1 MQRSK
6 SYKEIGTLGHI
17 DVKMEEPLIKKL
29 PLGTSSFLALR
40 DADQIYVDKSEYIY
54 QLASERAKFFL
65 ARPRRFGKSL
75 LISTFEALFKNGIR
89 DFKGLAI
96 EKKWKDDKKYTVV
109 RLDFSETRDFGET
122 GEFSLKLTSL
132 LARKFRLAGFS
143 YQVDSV
149 FSVTEQLSNWLKTQP
164 ANQLV
169 ILIDEYDAPLTV
181 CLDNAD
187 KFEYVSRKLTEFYA
201 VLKTN
206 DRALRFLFIT
216 GITKFNKTCLFAELN
231 DLTDISLSPECDAFL
246 GFTRGE
252 VQKYFGAFLESASQ
266 VLQKDKPKLVEELAE
281 YYGGFCFEK
290 TAKQTVFSPWSLL
303 KFFSSPDRGFKD
315 YWFESGGHPSVLL
328 KHLQSSSLRNP
339 EEYGKDKTLP
349 LDILNNS
356 TELNALTD
364 VALLT
369 QTGYLTI
376 KTIEYGTSV
385 LVGYPNKEVRT
396 AMAQLYMEQLLGGR
410 VAGQVG
416 AGPIGQVLSEDGPE
430 SLFHILNRL
439 FLSIDYHRFPVRDEF
454 SVRAFVQIY
463 FAAAGLD
470 PIMERH
476 NSHGRSNLEV
486 GAGNR
491 HWILEFKTSHRTNDL
506 KIKLA
511 EEVRKVEGRR
521 FREEAFGRE
530 KICVALVYSLD
541 KREFVLWKEC

>member
-1 MQRSK
+1 
-6 SYKEIGTLGHI
+6 
-17 DVKMEEPLIKKL
+17 MEEPLIKKL

-65 ARPRRFGKSL
+65 TRPRRFGKSL

-122 GEFSLKLTSL
+122 DEFSIKLTSL
-132 LARKFRLAGFS
+132 LARKFRPAGFS
-143 YQVDSV
+143 YQEDSV
-149 FSVTEQLSNWLKTQP
+149 FSVTEQLSNWLQTQP
-164 ANQLV
+164 VNQLV

-187 KFEYVSRKLTEFYA
+187 KFEYVRRKLTDFYA

-206 DRALRFLFIT
+206 DNVLRFLFIT
-216 GITKFNKTCLFAELN
+216 GITKFNKTCLFPELN
-231 DLTDISLSPECDAFL
+231 DLSDISLSPEYGALL
-246 GFTRGE
+246 GFTREE

-266 VLQKDKPKLVEELAE
+266 VLQKDKPELLEKLVE
-281 YYGGFCFEK
+281 YYDGFCFEE

-315 YWFESGGHPSVLL
+315 YWFESGGRLSVLL

-339 EEYGKDKTLP
+339 EEYGKDQTLP
-349 LDILNNS
+349 LNVLRNS
-356 TELNALTD
+356 TDLNALTD

-369 QTGYLTI
+369 QAGYLTI
-376 KTIEYGTSV
+376 KTIKYGTTV
-385 LVGYPNKEVRT
+385 FVGYPNKEVRR
-396 AMAQLYMEQLLGGR
+396 AMAQLYMEQLLDGR

-416 AGPIGQVLSEDGPE
+416 AGPIDQVLSEDGPE

-463 FAAAGLD
+463 FAAAGFD
-470 PIMERH
+470 PIVKRR

-486 GAGNR
+486 GAGNM
-491 HWILEFKTSHRTNDL
+491 HWILEFKTSHRTDDSE
-506 KIKLA
+506 IKLNEA
-511 EEVRKVEGRR
+511 VRLIEENSHEDQVSDP
-521 FREEAFGRE
+521 E
-530 KICVALVYSLD
+530 KIRVALVYSLD
-541 KREFVLWKEC
+541 KREFVRWEDC

>member
-1 MQRSK
+1 
-6 SYKEIGTLGHI
+6 
-17 DVKMEEPLIKKL
+17 MEELLIKKL

-75 LISTFEALFKNGIR
+75 LVSTFQSLFENGIR

-109 RLDFSETRDFGET
+109 RLDFSETRDFVDVE
-122 GEFSLKLTSL
+122 EFSQKLTSL
-132 LARKFRLAGFS
+132 LARKFRPAGFS
-143 YQVDSV
+143 YKDNSI
-149 FSVTEQLSNWLKTQP
+149 FSVTDQLSDWLQIQP
-164 ANQLV
+164 VNQLV

-187 KFEYVSRKLTEFYA
+187 KFEYVRRKLTEFYA
-201 VLKTN
+201 VLKIN
-206 DRALRFLFIT
+206 DNALRFLFIT

-231 DLTDISLSPECDAFL
+231 DLSDISLSPEYGALL
-246 GFTRGE
+246 GFTREE
-252 VQKYFGAFLESASQ
+252 VQKHFGAFLESASQ
-266 VLQKDKPKLVEELAE
+266 VLQKDKPKLVEKLAE
-281 YYGGFCFEK
+281 YYDGFCFEE

-303 KFFSSPDRGFKD
+303 KFLSSPDRGFKD
-315 YWFESGGHPSVLL
+315 YWFESGGHSSVLL
-328 KHLQSSSLRNP
+328 QYLRSSSLRNP
-339 EEYGKDKTLP
+339 EEYGKDQTLP
-349 LDILNNS
+349 LNVLSNS

-376 KTIEYGTSV
+376 KTIEYGTTV
-385 LVGYPNKEVRT
+385 FVGYPNKEVRR
-396 AMAQLYMEQLLGGR
+396 AMAQLYMEQLLDGR

-416 AGPIGQVLSEDGPE
+416 AGPIDQVLSEDGPE

-470 PIMERH
+470 PIVKRP
-476 NSHGRSNLEV
+476 NSHGQSDLDV

-491 HWILEFKTSHRTNDL
+491 HWLLEFKTSHRTEDL
-506 KIKLA
+506 KIKL
-511 EEVRKVEGRR
+511 
-521 FREEAFGRE
+521 EEAPCQVEERSYREQVLGPE

-541 KREFVLWKEC
+541 KQKFVHWYQY

>member
-1 MQRSK
+1 
-6 SYKEIGTLGHI
+6 
-17 DVKMEEPLIKKL
+17 MEEPLIKKL

-40 DADQIYVDKSEYIY
+40 DAAQIYVDKTEYIY

-75 LISTFEALFKNGIR
+75 LVSTFEALFKNGIR

-109 RLDFSETRDFGET
+109 RLDFSETRDFEDVEG
-122 GEFSLKLTSL
+122 FSQKLTSL
-132 LARKFRLAGFS
+132 LARKFWPAGFS
-143 YQVDSV
+143 YQEDSV
-149 FSVTEQLSNWLKTQP
+149 LSVTEQVSNWLQTQP
-164 ANQLV
+164 VNQLV

-181 CLDNAD
+181 CLDSAD
-187 KFEYVSRKLTEFYA
+187 KFEYVRRKLATFYA

-231 DLTDISLSPECDAFL
+231 DLSDISLSPEYGALL
-246 GFTRGE
+246 GFTHE
-252 VQKYFGAFLESASQ
+252 ELQKYFGAFLESASQ

-281 YYGGFCFEK
+281 YYDGFCFEE

-303 KFFSSPDRGFKD
+303 KFFSSPDCGFKD
-315 YWFESGGHPSVLL
+315 YWFESGGRLSVLL
-328 KHLQSSSLRNP
+328 KHLQSNSLRNP

-349 LDILNNS
+349 LHILISS

-376 KTIEYGTSV
+376 KTIELGTSV
-385 LVGYPNKEVRT
+385 FVGYPNKEVRT
-396 AMAQLYMEQLLGGR
+396 AMAQLYMEQLLDGR

-416 AGPIGQVLSEDGPE
+416 AGPIAQVLSEDGPE

-439 FLSIDYHRFPVRDEF
+439 FLFIDYHRFPVRDEF

-470 PIMERH
+470 PLVEHH
-476 NSHGRSNLEV
+476 NSHGRCELEV
-486 GAGNR
+486 VAGDR
-491 HWILEFKTSHRTNDL
+491 HWIVEFKTSHRTEDL
-506 KIKLA
+506 KIKLD
-511 EEVRKVEGRR
+511 EVVRQVEARSN
-521 FREEAFGRE
+521 REQGSGLE
-530 KICVALVYSLD
+530 KISLALVFSMD
-541 KREFVLWKEC
+541 KQEFVCWQQY

>member
-1 MQRSK
+1 
-6 SYKEIGTLGHI
+6 
-17 DVKMEEPLIKKL
+17 MEEPLIKKL

-40 DADQIYVDKSEYIY
+40 DAAQIYVDKSEYIY

-75 LISTFEALFKNGIR
+75 LVSTFEALFKNGIR

-132 LARKFRLAGFS
+132 LARKFRLVGFS

-216 GITKFNKTCLFAELN
+216 GITKFNKTYLFAELN
-231 DLTDISLSPECDAFL
+231 DLTDISLSPEYGALL
-246 GFTRGE
+246 GFTYEE

-266 VLQKDKPKLVEELAE
+266 VLQTDKPKLVEKLVE
-281 YYGGFCFEK
+281 YYDGFCFEE
-290 TAKQTVFSPWSLL
+290 TAKQIVYSPWSLL

-315 YWFESGGHPSVLL
+315 YWVESGGRLSVLL
-328 KHLQSSSLRNP
+328 KHFQSSSLRSP
-339 EEYGKDKTLP
+339 EEYGKVKTLP
-349 LDILNNS
+349 LNILKNS

-376 KTIEYGTSV
+376 KTIEHGTSV
-385 LVGYPNKEVRT
+385 FVGYPNKEVRT

-463 FAAAGLD
+463 FAAADLD
-470 PIMERH
+470 PLVKHH
-476 NSHGRSNLEV
+476 NSHGRCELEV

-491 HWILEFKTSHRTNDL
+491 HWLLEFKTSHRTEDL
-506 KIKLA
+506 KIKLDEA
-511 EEVRKVEGRR
+511 PCQIEERR
-521 FREEAFGRE
+521 HEEQVSCPEILR
-530 KICVALVYSLD
+530 VALVYSLD
-541 KREFVLWKEC
+541 KREFVHWQQY

>member
-1 MQRSK
+1 M
-6 SYKEIGTLGHI
+6 
-17 DVKMEEPLIKKL
+17 L

-40 DADQIYVDKSEYIY
+40 NADQIYVDKSEHIY
-54 QLASERAKFFL
+54 QLASARAKFFL

-75 LISTFEALFKNGIR
+75 LVSTFETLFKNGIR
-89 DFKGLAI
+89 DFQGLAI

-122 GEFSLKLTSL
+122 DEFSLKLTSL
-132 LARKFRLAGFS
+132 LARKFRPAGFS
-143 YQVDSV
+143 YQEDSV
-149 FSVTEQLSNWLKTQP
+149 FSVTRQLSNWLQTQP
-164 ANQLV
+164 VNQLV

-181 CLDNAD
+181 CLDNAN
-187 KFEYVSRKLTEFYA
+187 KFEYVRRKLTEFYA

-206 DRALRFLFIT
+206 DNALRFLFIT
-216 GITKFNKTCLFAELN
+216 GITKFNKTCLFADLN
-231 DLTDISLSPECDAFL
+231 DLSDISLSPEYGALL
-246 GFTRGE
+246 GFTREE
-252 VQKYFGAFLESASQ
+252 VQKYFGAFLESSSQ
-266 VLQKDKPKLVEELAE
+266 VLQKDKPELVEELIE
-281 YYGGFCFEK
+281 YYDGFCFEE
-290 TAKQTVFSPWSLL
+290 TAKQTVFTPWSLL

-339 EEYGKDKTLP
+339 EEYGKDQTLP
-349 LDILNNS
+349 LNVLRNS
-356 TELNALTD
+356 TDLNALTD

-369 QTGYLTI
+369 QAGYLTI
-376 KTIEYGTSV
+376 KTIKYGTTV
-385 LVGYPNKEVRT
+385 FVGYPNKEVRR
-396 AMAQLYMEQLLGGR
+396 AMAQLYMEQLLDGR

-416 AGPIGQVLSEDGPE
+416 AGPIDQVLSEDGPE

-470 PIMERH
+470 AIVKRP
-476 NSHGRSNLEV
+476 NSHGQSDLDV

-491 HWILEFKTSHRTNDL
+491 HWLLEFKTSHRTEDL
-506 KIKLA
+506 KIKL
-511 EEVRKVEGRR
+511 
-521 FREEAFGRE
+521 EEAPCQVEERSYREQVLGPE

-541 KREFVLWKEC
+541 KQKFVHWYQY